1 MLGPRDRAIRFRP
14 IVLRMRHHYFVA
26 DVFTDK
32 PLEGNQLAVFD
43 DASLIAGDVMQA
55 TARELKLA
63 ETVFVL
69 PPERGGDA
77 RVRIFTPEAELP
89 FAGHP
94 ILGTSFVLGTL
105 REDLETVRLE
115 TGAGT
120 VPIELERDSG
130 QVAFGRMD
138 QPIPS
143 ARPYPHANQLLE
155 ALGVASSELPIEAYR
170 NGPDHVYV
178 TLRDEEA
185 VAAVSPDMKA
195 LSRLGDIGANCFA
208 GSGSRWKTRMFAP
221 EFGVP
226 EDAATG
232 SAAGPL
238 ALHLARHGRI
248 SFGDQIEITQG
259 TEIRRPS
266 LLYACAH
273 GTAESVERIVVGGSA
288 VIVAEG
294 EYRLE

>member
-1 MLGPRDRAIRFRP
+1 MPSHS
-14 IVLRMRHHYFVA
+14 RHHYFVA
-26 DVFTDK
+26 DVFTSE
-32 PLEGNQLAVFD
+32 PLEGNQVAVFTE
-43 DASLIAGDVMQA
+43 ASSIAEGLMQA

-69 PPERGGDA
+69 PPESGGDA
-77 RVRIFTPEAELP
+77 HVRIFTPQAELP

-94 ILGTSFVLGTL
+94 ILGTAFVLGSIHDHL
-105 REDLETVRLE
+105 STVRLE
-115 TGAGT
+115 TRSGT
-120 VPIELERDSG
+120 VPVELERRSG
-130 QVAFGRMD
+130 EVVFGRMD

-143 ARPYPHANQLLE
+143 ARPYPHADRLLE
-155 ALGVASSELPIEAYR
+155 ALGVARSELPVEAYR

-178 TLRDEEA
+178 ALEDEDA
-185 VAAVSPDMKA
+185 VAALDPDMRA
-195 LSRLGDIGANCFA
+195 LSALGDVGANCFA

-221 EFGVP
+221 GLGVP

-238 ALHLARHGRI
+238 AVHLSRHGRI
-248 SFGDQIEITQG
+248 SFGDEIEIRQG
-259 TEIRRPS
+259 AEIGRPS
-266 LLYACAH
+266 VIRAAAY
-273 GTAESVERIVVGGSA
+273 GSAERLERVVVGGSA